1 MSAATTAAWLW
12 IPVCLFAAAAQ
23 TVRNNAQRS
32 LSGQAGPLGATL
44 ARFLYG
50 VPFALVYVI
59 VLQSMSAAPAKL
71 PVFTLD
77 YIVVLAGGA
86 AMQAFATALL
96 LVAMNH
102 GNFVVA
108 VTYSKTEVLQVALL
122 GTLLLH
128 EIPTALSLGSM
139 VLAFVGVALLMRA
152 KMLVQPGAPRVPFF
166 GPAALFGLGSGACFA
181 IASVAYR
188 YAGVTLADTG
198 VGAWQASGWSVLLAQ
213 LMQSGG
219 LVAWLLWRDRGA
231 LRAVFSGWRFSLTA
245 GLAGAV
251 ASSGWFLAYVLRP
264 AADVRALGMVEVVFS
279 YLVSRRL
286 LRERV
291 HPLENAGLLLVVAG
305 GIGACIGAR

>member
-1 MSAATTAAWLW
+1 VTVAGTAPWLW

-23 TVRNNAQRS
+23 TVRNSAQRS
-32 LSGQAGPLGATL
+32 LSGQAGPFGATL

-50 VPFALVYVI
+50 VPFALVYV
-59 VLQSMSAAPAKL
+59 VALQLLSGAPTKL
-71 PVFTLD
+71 PAFTLD
-77 YIVVLAGGA
+77 YIAVLAAGA
-86 AMQAFATALL
+86 AMQAVATALL

-128 EIPTALSLGSM
+128 ELPTALSLGSM
-139 VLAFVGVALLMRA
+139 VLAFAGVAVLMRA

-181 IASVAYR
+181 IAAVCYR
-188 YAGVTLADTG
+188 YAGTALTG
-198 VGAWQASGWSVLLAQ
+198 PGGNPWLASGWSVLLAQ

-219 LVAWLLWRDRGA
+219 LMAWLLWRDRAA

-245 GLAGAV
+245 GMAGAL
-251 ASSGWFLAYVLRP
+251 ASCAWFLAYVLRP

-291 HPLENAGLLLVVAG
+291 HPLENVGLLLVLVG
-305 GIGACIGAR
+305 GIGACLGAR